1 MASLILASASPR
13 RKELLGHLG
22 VSFDIR
28 AADIDE
34 SVQTGEPPRAYVER
48 LARSKALTIA
58 TREPQAH
65 VVAADTSVVVDGE
78 ILGKPGADVTAGL
91 RMLEKLHGRSHSVMT
106 GVAVAHGTRVE
117 SLVVETTVHFRSLTL
132 AERRWY
138 VGTGEGHDKAGGYA
152 LQGRAGAFITTL
164 RGSSTSVIGLPLSET
179 AQLLESMGFTLPWA
193 SA

>member
-65 VVAADTSVVVDGE
+65 VVAADTSAADLPNVDFIARRVFAKYRSGNNRRNAND
-78 ILGKPGADVTAGL
+78 GGSY
-91 RMLEKLHGRSHSVMT
+91 RSFGR
-106 GVAVAHGTRVE
+106 
-117 SLVVETTVHFRSLTL
+117 
-132 AERRWY
+132 
-138 VGTGEGHDKAGGYA
+138 
-152 LQGRAGAFITTL
+152 
-164 RGSSTSVIGLPLSET
+164 
-179 AQLLESMGFTLPWA
+179 
-193 SA
+193 